1 MKSDLFRFPELFFQ
15 VFLNL
20 PQFFRVIVVDFFF
33 GKILIPSIH
42 SFEDFFQHFF
52 DSVEA
57 LVKVLLDGGIQ
68 SFDF

>member
-1 MKSDLFRFPELFFQ
+1 MGISLFRFPELFFQ
-15 VFLNL
+15 VFLDL
-20 PQFFRVIVVDFFF
+20 PQFFHVIDIDCL
-33 GKILIPSIH
+33 GKILFLSIYP
-42 SFEDFFQHFF
+42 FKDFFQHFF

>member
-1 MKSDLFRFPELFFQ
+1 MGISLFHFPELFFQ

-20 PQFFRVIVVDFFF
+20 PQFLRVIVVDCF
-33 GKILIPSIH
+33 GNILSPSIH
-42 SFEDFFQHFF
+42 PFEDFFQHFF